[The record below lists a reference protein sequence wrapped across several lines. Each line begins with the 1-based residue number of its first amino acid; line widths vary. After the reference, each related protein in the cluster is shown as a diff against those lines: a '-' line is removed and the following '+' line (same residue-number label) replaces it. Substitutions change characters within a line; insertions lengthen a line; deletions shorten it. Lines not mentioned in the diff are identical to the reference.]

1 MKNEAYNPELENITR
16 KLAEISNYFS
26 DYRKKVK
33 PSDDHIIERLNE
45 IENSLD
51 EAVHEISG
59 LVAIEFKENVYY
71 KTV

>member
-1 MKNEAYNPELENITR
+1 MKKEAYNPELENITR
-16 KLAEISNYFS
+16 KIAEISNWFT

-33 PSDDHIIERLNE
+33 PSDDHIIERIVG

-51 EAVHEISG
+51 EAVHEISE

-71 KTV
+71 ATV